1 MPEQSADE
9 NAWRADRTVPAP
21 PSPGLGLMTGGS
33 GAADDVPADEIV
45 EALRDVA
52 RLGGFFALDTA
63 PGPASGGGLLTPE
76 GFAARAGTVN
86 ERYGTAETR
95 IGVSIAHLGLAARL
109 WSPVLAC
116 ALLHGIVPVM
126 TTAEWAGEG
135 SALRLAGPRGN
146 RAPRPTSALAHA
158 VAAQADGVLQRLEAH
173 LPVRM
178 APRLLAGNS
187 ASALVGSAAQLL
199 RSRPGLRAPLTAL
212 TRELLETG
220 RLPGTGRITGPGLTF
235 RRRSCCL
242 YYRAPNGSKC
252 GDCCLVR

>member
-1 MPEQSADE
+1 MPERSADE
-9 NAWRADRTVPAP
+9 SASRADRTAPAP

-126 TTAEWAGEG
+126 TTAEWAG
-135 SALRLAGPRGN
+135 
-146 RAPRPTSALAHA
+146 
-158 VAAQADGVLQRLEAH
+158 
-173 LPVRM
+173 
-178 APRLLAGNS
+178 
-187 ASALVGSAAQLL
+187 
-199 RSRPGLRAPLTAL
+199 
-212 TRELLETG
+212 
-220 RLPGTGRITGPGLTF
+220 
-235 RRRSCCL
+235 
-242 YYRAPNGSKC
+242 
-252 GDCCLVR
+252 